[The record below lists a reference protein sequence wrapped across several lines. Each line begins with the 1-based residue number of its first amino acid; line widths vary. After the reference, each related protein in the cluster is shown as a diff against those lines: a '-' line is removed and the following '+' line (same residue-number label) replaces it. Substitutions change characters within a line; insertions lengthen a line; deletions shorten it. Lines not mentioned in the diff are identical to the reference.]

1 MHWGGTWCCD
11 KTAYRTM
18 PTTRLDTFF
27 PVAQISTR
35 VEYLHQQPKS
45 KNRFGSLLVNA
56 FPAKPK
62 MNLRQPFLKL
72 GSQIRN
78 SRRFSDQISLPAGA
92 SSASSVPVTDPSYS
106 TYITDQS
113 NSITT
118 SPLHFQDTNR
128 PVASSASSPP
138 SAQHESLSYEQ
149 SGLNLPSP
157 VVQPTGPPP
166 VHVNPFHT
174 HVFFTALEKT
184 FPSPVARTLMAAT
197 RGLLVDRILRIRRES
212 LINKDLDNVRQRPH
226 FPAVS
231 QCLIASISIPC
242 CPLRTENRIYNAHS

>member
-1 MHWGGTWCCD
+1 
-11 KTAYRTM
+11 M
-18 PTTRLDTFF
+18 PTTMSTMTGYFLPSGTILSEYRILALPTRNPIATRLGF
-27 PVAQISTR
+27 
-35 VEYLHQQPKS
+35 
-45 KNRFGSLLVNA
+45 LLANT

-62 MNLRQPFLKL
+62 MNLRQPFQKL

-92 SSASSVPVTDPSYS
+92 PSAPVTDPSYS
-106 TYITDQS
+106 TYISNQTDRIVAS
-113 NSITT
+113 S
-118 SPLHFQDTNR
+118 FQNPRARLEDTNR

-138 SAQHESLSYEQ
+138 SEQLESLSYQ
-149 SGLNLPSP
+149 SDGSSSPNLPSP
-157 VVQPTGPPP
+157 VIQPTGPPP

-212 LINKDLDNVRQRPH
+212 LINKDLDNVRQAISLSGRLSMPH
-226 FPAVS
+226 SKHIYSVPLS
-231 QCLIASISIPC
+231 Q
-242 CPLRTENRIYNAHS
+242 N